1 MCKKCGHTNCR
12 LVSSSKASSSK
23 RSSSGNRSDRSD
35 KSDKSDKS
43 KSSEKSRSSEK
54 STNSKSSVKTAS
66 SGLSQLTT
74 LAQTISEDL
83 KQASEALET
92 LVNNWNIDNANLTKY
107 TPDYD
112 SSKWTKQMRQKHND
126 YHKYDDN
133 RKKSMTDFKNHYKN
147 HCRNDP
153 TSDDFKT
160 LRALAIKWADDA
172 VTVAE
177 ARLQFSMENQT
188 AYKDHK
194 AMKGHLDQIENM
206 INSAKTALAR
216 QKQTKSTILKMS
228 MNMLAS

>member
-23 RSSSGNRSDRSD
+23 RSSSGNRSDGSE
-35 KSDKSDKS
+35 KSDKS
-43 KSSEKSRSSEK
+43 KSSEKSGTSGK
-54 STNSKSSVKTAS
+54 SANSKSSVKTAS

-83 KQASEALET
+83 RQASEALET
-92 LVNNWNIDNANLTKY
+92 LVNNWKIDNENLTKY

-133 RKKSMTDFKNHYKN
+133 RKKSMGDFKNHYKN
-147 HCRNDP
+147 HCKNDP
-153 TSDDFKT
+153 TSDDFKK

-172 VTVAE
+172 LTVAE
-177 ARLQFSMENQT
+177 ARLQFSMENKA

-206 INSAKTALAR
+206 INSAKNALSR
-216 QKQTKSTILKMS
+216 QKQTKATILDMTAK
-228 MNMLAS
+228 ASDSR

>member
-35 KSDKSDKS
+35 KSDKS
-43 KSSEKSRSSEK
+43 KSSEKSGTSGK
-54 STNSKSSVKTAS
+54 SANSKSSVKTAS

-83 KQASEALET
+83 RQASEALET
-92 LVNNWNIDNANLTKY
+92 LVNNWKIDNANLTKY

-112 SSKWTKQMRQKHND
+112 SSKWTKKMRQKHSD

-153 TSDDFKT
+153 TSDDFKK

-172 VTVAE
+172 LTYAI
-177 ARLQFSMENQT
+177 
-188 AYKDHK
+188 H
-194 AMKGHLDQIENM
+194 
-206 INSAKTALAR
+206 
-216 QKQTKSTILKMS
+216 
-228 MNMLAS
+228 MLSCN